1 MKNVIVLNI
10 QFEYDGISHE
20 IHPVILRNEVETYI
34 WGDFE
39 KIIPL

>member
-10 QFEYDGISHE
+10 QFEYDGICHE

-34 WGDFE
+34 CYHGGIL
-39 KIIPL
+39 KK